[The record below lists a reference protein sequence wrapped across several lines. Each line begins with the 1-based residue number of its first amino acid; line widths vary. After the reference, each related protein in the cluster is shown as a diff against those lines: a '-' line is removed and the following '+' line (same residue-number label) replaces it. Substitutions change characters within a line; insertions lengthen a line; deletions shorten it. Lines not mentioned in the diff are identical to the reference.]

1 MERRGSVA
9 SLNNRLRGRRQA
21 AGLSQQELAK
31 RCGLTRQAINA
42 IEAGHYVPNTLVALR
57 LAHALGSRVEDL
69 FRLTEEHTRVEAEWM
84 VETPMEATARHRIQL
99 ARVGQRLLARPLTG
113 AKHAFAAADGVTVPT
128 AQVQR
133 TTGTMD
139 RCVTVDMLIDAQ
151 LPEHTVVIVGCDPA
165 LELLGAHLT
174 RRYPAFRL
182 LWVQSGSV
190 AALRMLGR
198 GEAHAAGTHLWDQ
211 ESGEYNLPYVRR
223 ELADRRV
230 VVVTL
235 SQWQQG
241 LIVAHGNPK
250 GLTGPADLARQ
261 DITIVNREAEAGSRT
276 MLDVWLRQAGITPH
290 WVRGYTHE
298 VLSHAEVAETVAS
311 GAVDVGPGILAVA
324 RAMGLDFLPL
334 QDERY
339 DLVISAEFLNAAPVQ
354 AVLDIA
360 VSSPFQAEM
369 EALGGYD
376 SSRTG
381 TVVAELPASQ

>member
-1 MERRGSVA
+1 MDRRVGQTA
-9 SLNNRLRGRRQA
+9 LDNRLRQRRQA
-21 AGLSQQELAK
+21 AGLSQQALAT

-42 IEAGHYVPNTLVALR
+42 IEAGQYVPNTLVALR
-57 LAHALGSRVEDL
+57 LAHVFGSRVEDL
-69 FRLTEEHTRVEAEWM
+69 FHLPEERPRVEAEW
-84 VETPMEATARHRIQL
+84 VGETAVEATTRHRIRL
-99 ARVGQRLLARPLTG
+99 ARVGPRLLARPLLG
-113 AKHAFAAADGVTVPT
+113 AKSAFTAADGMTVPA
-128 AQVQR
+128 AQALQASEAVGGR
-133 TTGTMD
+133 
-139 RCVTVDMLIDAQ
+139 VTVDLLIDAQ
-151 LPEHTVVIVGCDPA
+151 LPEHTVVIFGCDPA
-165 LELLGAHLT
+165 LELLGAHVS

-182 LWVQSGSV
+182 LWVQSGSL

-198 GEAHAAGTHLWDQ
+198 GEAHAAGTHLWDP

-223 ELADRRV
+223 ELAGRRV

-250 GLTGPADLARQ
+250 GITGPADLARQ

-276 MLDVWLRQAGITPH
+276 MLDMWLQQAGIAPH
-290 WVRGYTHE
+290 WVRGYTRE
-298 VLSHAEVAETVAS
+298 VRSHAEVAEAVAS
-311 GAVDVGPGILAVA
+311 GAADVGPGILAVA
-324 RAMGLDFLPL
+324 RALGLDFLSL

-339 DLVISAEFLNAAPVQ
+339 DLVIPVEFLNAAPVQ

-360 VSSPFQAEM
+360 MSSPFQTEL

-381 TVVAELPASQ
+381 TVVAELPASS